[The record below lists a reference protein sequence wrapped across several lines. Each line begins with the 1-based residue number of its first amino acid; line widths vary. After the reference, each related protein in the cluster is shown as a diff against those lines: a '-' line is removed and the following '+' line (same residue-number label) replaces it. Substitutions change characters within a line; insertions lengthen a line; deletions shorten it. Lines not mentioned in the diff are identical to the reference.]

1 MITDKL
7 LNRLGK
13 DTERHTRTWF
23 YQPMYGIPHA
33 LHYMLTVESAVK
45 AIIKTIGFEEHID
58 NIACLIERTATD
70 MYPEDMRTMVDMDA
84 GLIAAMTAIEDRVSS
99 ESRTEATF
107 VDALYEFVC
116 KATDPDLCRTLML
129 TDIGSP
135 TNSDGKT
142 FVEAMENYYAMRS
155 AGEIAKAKA
164 ASEKEAAAKKS
175 GMSMFP
181 GMPGF
186 PGGAAEE
193 TEMTADSAYEN
204 LKKYGKNLTEDVSS
218 GKISPIVIGRDK
230 EIEQIT
236 EVLEKMSKR
245 NAILIGEP
253 GVGKTAIAEG
263 IAKNIVDGTIN
274 HALRDHTVFTIDIN
288 LIMSGAKYRGDVEER
303 IKVIFD
309 SLIFLQDKEGVKPII
324 FIDEIHQAIGQ
335 NAGDGSTSIAN
346 QLKPFMDRDGVKIIG
361 GTTAQEYSKYIEK
374 DKAFVRRFDK
384 VIIEEPNRD
393 DTIKILQAVAKK
405 LEAFHEVQI
414 TEEAIVTATDL
425 TNRFVKNLAQPDKG
439 ISIIDATAARAYC
452 RGVAEV
458 TSEMIAEMLGDRLG
472 IDVSRMTMD
481 ERSFLADLETTI
493 NEKVIGQPQA
503 VEQVADQIVMS
514 SLGLREHGKTAGAF
528 MLAGPTG
535 VGKTYFVEVLAELLG
550 RPFLRIDMS
559 EYAEAYSTSKL
570 WGAAPGYIGY
580 GESAILVDQMKNKPT
595 SIILLDEFEKAHQS
609 LQDAFLQV
617 LDAARMTTPQGLVID
632 FQNSMLFFTSNVG
645 GRVTESTG
653 FGMTRTKSSN
663 TEKMMEAELQKAWRP
678 EFRNRFDSVI
688 CFNHL
693 ELEDIKKIAKIE
705 LDKLVALCTAQG
717 MVVTISDEVVTVVAE
732 NGYNKAMGAR
742 PMKRYINTNITK
754 QIAKLAI
761 TDKDKNVFDIM
772 VVDGKIV
779 VE

>member
-1 MITDKL
+1 MFTDKL
-7 LNRLGK
+7 LTRLGK
-13 DTERHTRTWF
+13 DVERHTRTQF
-23 YQPMYGIPHA
+23 YQAMFGIPHA
-33 LHYMLTVESAVK
+33 LHYMLTTEPAVI
-45 AIIKTIGFEEHID
+45 AIMKTIGFESHLD
-58 NIACLIERTATD
+58 AIACVIEHAAID
-70 MYPEDMRTMVDMDA
+70 MYPEDSRTNVDMDSA
-84 GLIAAMTAIEDRVSS
+84 LIAAMTAIEDRVAS

-107 VDALYEFVC
+107 IDALYEFVC
-116 KATDPDLCRTLML
+116 KATDPELCRAVML
-129 TDIGSP
+129 ADIGSP
-135 TNSDGKT
+135 TNADGKT
-142 FVEAMENYYAMRS
+142 FVQAIEEYYAMRS
-155 AGEIAKAKA
+155 AGEIKKAKESA
-164 ASEKEAAAKKS
+164 DKTAAAKKG

-186 PGGAAEE
+186 GGPAEE
-193 TEMTADSAYEN
+193 VEMTADVAYDN
-204 LKKYGKNLTEDVSS
+204 LSKYGKNLTADVKS
-218 GKISPIVIGRDK
+218 GKTTPIVIGRDQ

-236 EVLEKMSKR
+236 EILEKMSKR
-245 NAILIGEP
+245 NAILVGEP

-303 IKVIFD
+303 IKAIFD

-346 QLKPFMDRDGVKIIG
+346 QLKPFMDRDSVKIIG

-384 VIIEEPNRD
+384 VIIEEPNRE
-393 DTIKILQAVAKK
+393 DTIEILKAVSKK
-405 LEAFHEVQI
+405 LEAFHEVTI
-414 TEEAIVTATDL
+414 TEEAIVAATVI

-439 ISIIDATAARAYC
+439 ISILDATAARAFC
-452 RGVAEV
+452 RSVTEV
-458 TSEMIAEMLGDRLG
+458 TAEMVAEMLGDRLG
-472 IDVSRMTMD
+472 IDVARMTMD
-481 ERSFLADLETTI
+481 ERSFLADLETTL
-493 NEKVIGQPQA
+493 NAKVVGQSHA
-503 VEQVADQIVMS
+503 VEQVADQIAMS

-528 MLAGPTG
+528 LLAGPTG

-559 EYAEAYSTSKL
+559 EYAESYSTSKL
-570 WGAAPGYIGY
+570 WGSPPGYVGY

-617 LDAARMTTPQGLVID
+617 LDAARMTTPQGSIID

-645 GRVTESTG
+645 GRVTESVG
-653 FGMTRTKSSN
+653 FGLTRTKSSD
-663 TEKMMEAELQKAWRP
+663 TDKMMEDELKKAWRP

-688 CFNHL
+688 CFKHL
-693 ELEDIKKIAKIE
+693 ELDAIKQIAKIE
-705 LDKLVALCTAQG
+705 LDKVVGLCAAQG
-717 MVVTISDEVVTVVAE
+717 MVAIIDEEVATVVAE

-761 TDKDKNVFDIM
+761 RDTDKNVFDVM